1 MIFIEENKV
10 YQIDCSA
17 ALGATDQWHSIKDNI
32 SKLLSDVD
40 WIVEVE
46 QAVYLVEYKN
56 ANIPGATNPGAFK
69 PLSPGL
75 LDKLTKKYLDTLHYL
90 NAMGIAKP
98 RKYVCILEY
107 PKADSVSQNLVR
119 NAIKGRLNYLQ
130 NRLGAHLPLV
140 QDVDVVNIDAWNKH
154 AEYGR
159 FPLSRCIS
167 PPSPASP
174 A

>member
-17 ALGATDQWHSIKDNI
+17 ALRATDQWHSIKDNI
-32 SKLLSDVD
+32 STLLSDVD

-56 ANIPGATNPGAFK
+56 ANISGAEKPKAFK
-69 PLSPGL
+69 PQSTGL
-75 LDKLTKKYLDTLHYL
+75 HDKLAKKYLDTLHYL
-90 NAMGIAKP
+90 NARGIAKP

-107 PKADSVSQNLVR
+107 PKADSVSQNMVR
-119 NAIKGRLNYLQ
+119 NAIKARLSYLQ
-130 NRLGAHLPLV
+130 NQLGAPHALV

-167 PPSPASP
+167 PSSPASP

>member
-17 ALGATDQWHSIKDNI
+17 ALEATDQWHSIKDNI
-32 SKLLSDVD
+32 STLLSDVD
-40 WIVEVE
+40 WIMEAE

-56 ANIPGATNPGAFK
+56 ANFPGATNPGAFK

-75 LDKLTKKYLDTLHYL
+75 LDKLAKKYLDTLHYL
-90 NAMGIAKP
+90 NALGITKR

-107 PKADSVSQNLVR
+107 PKADSVSQNMVR
-119 NAIKGRLNYLQ
+119 NAIKGRLSYLQ
-130 NRLGAHLPLV
+130 NRMGAPHALV
-140 QDVDVVNIDAWNKH
+140 QDVDVVNIDAWNNH

-159 FPLSRCIS
+159 FPLSRCI
-167 PPSPASP
+167 PPTPASP